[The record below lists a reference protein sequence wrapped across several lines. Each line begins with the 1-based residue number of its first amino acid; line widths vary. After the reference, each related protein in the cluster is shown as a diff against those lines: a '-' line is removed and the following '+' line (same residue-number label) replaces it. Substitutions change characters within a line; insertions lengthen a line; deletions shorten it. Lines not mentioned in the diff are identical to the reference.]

1 MWWKTGN
8 LLTLLVDCLFRRNL
22 RQDLTFK
29 LRPEGQKSSKPSEKV
44 HQERVT
50 ACSKLLKLGSVP
62 RAKNQWSRKKI
73 RRSIKLSW
81 RGKHGLND
89 ERPCKPR
96 FRIWILFQVQWEI
109 IVRLKQ
115 RSAIRFKFAKVYS
128 VYLVAIK
135 WREQ

>member
-1 MWWKTGN
+1 MFQELKTSGAG
-8 LLTLLVDCLFRRNL
+8 
-22 RQDLTFK
+22 K
-29 LRPEGQKSSKPSEKV
+29 
-44 HQERVT
+44 
-50 ACSKLLKLGSVP
+50 KLGG
-62 RAKNQWSRKKI
+62 
-73 RRSIKLSW
+73 SIKLSW

-96 FRIWILFQVQWEI
+96 YRIWILFKVQWEI